1 VKRARFRLGTLIAA
15 RRAEPATL
23 DTLDGRNYHDVSG
36 RGRRAFSASRLSDL
50 TADLNGLDWSCRVP
64 GFDEDDDFE
73 EAIIESEG
81 AVAPGAPVEGEV
93 EDEIWD
99 ESDFDEEFDEDFD
112 AEPDEDL
119 ERFEQELNAENLQQ
133 DADKDI
139 EGEFGDDD
147 EF

>member
-1 VKRARFRLGTLIAA
+1 VA
-15 RRAEPATL
+15 
-23 DTLDGRNYHDVSG
+23 
-36 RGRRAFSASRLSDL
+36 
-50 TADLNGLDWSCRVP
+50 

-73 EAIIESEG
+73 EAIVETDG
-81 AVAPGAPVEGEV
+81 AVAPITPPEGEV
-93 EDEIWD
+93 EEEIWD

-133 DADKDI
+133 PPEKDLD
-139 EGEFGDDD
+139 GEFGEDD